1 MEKVLREL
9 DTTWTTMKFET
20 EPHSRTKQA
29 LLQPSEELIETLEDN
44 QVDD

>member
-29 LLQPSEELIETLEDN
+29 LEDN
-44 QVDD
+44 QVIK